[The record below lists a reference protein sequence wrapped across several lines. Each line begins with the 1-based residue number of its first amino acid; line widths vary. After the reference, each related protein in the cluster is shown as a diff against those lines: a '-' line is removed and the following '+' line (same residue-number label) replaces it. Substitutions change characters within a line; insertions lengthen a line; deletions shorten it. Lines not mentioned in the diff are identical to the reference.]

1 MKVNFKITKH
11 KFDWKAFIA
20 WLIFV
25 GIIMWFIFKQ
35 VIKVEV
41 DTEKIEWLLKNA
53 TQYNIAKN
61 TGVAQ
66 ATISNIINGK
76 RALKNLTIEVGS
88 KLTEY
93 AEQLQ
98 NHEN

>member
-1 MKVNFKITKH
+1 MVYIEVGVYMKV
-11 KFDWKAFIA
+11 
-20 WLIFV
+20 
-25 GIIMWFIFKQ
+25 
-35 VIKVEV
+35 
-41 DTEKIEWLLKNA
+41 DTDKIEWLFKNA

-76 RALKNLTIEVGS
+76 RELKNLTIEVGS

-93 AEQLQ
+93 AEQLK
-98 NHEN
+98 NMENED

>member
-1 MKVNFKITKH
+1 MK
-11 KFDWKAFIA
+11 
-20 WLIFV
+20 
-25 GIIMWFIFKQ
+25 
-35 VIKVEV
+35 V

-53 TQYNIAKN
+53 TQYNISKN

-88 KLTEY
+88 ILTEY
-93 AEQLQ
+93 AVQLQ
-98 NHEN
+98 KQNN

>member
-1 MKVNFKITKH
+1 MKV
-11 KFDWKAFIA
+11 
-20 WLIFV
+20 
-25 GIIMWFIFKQ
+25 
-35 VIKVEV
+35 
-41 DTEKIEWLLKNA
+41 DTDKIEWLLNNA
-53 TQYNIAKN
+53 TQYNISKN

-76 RALKNLTIEVGS
+76 RELKNLTIEVGS